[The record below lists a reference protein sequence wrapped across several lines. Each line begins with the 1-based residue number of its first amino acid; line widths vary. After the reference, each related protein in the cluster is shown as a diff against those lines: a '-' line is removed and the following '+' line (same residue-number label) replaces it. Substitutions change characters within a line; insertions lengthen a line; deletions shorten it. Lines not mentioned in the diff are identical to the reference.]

1 MVVPAPAEWAAQVT
15 AILARQLP
23 APSVPTRIFLVEK
36 FVMKPVSGKID
47 RKCLP
52 NLSLLVRNGDLET
65 PPRARDTELG
75 EATPT
80 DADTEMESGAEEV
93 LAICRYVFET
103 PIGWD
108 DGFAEAGGHSIVIA
122 RLARR
127 LQAAG
132 WAVSVRALLSDC
144 NTARKVA
151 SRIRRV
157 QSPTAAATVAA
168 TTEQT
173 SAARDE
179 SAAKV
184 LSVRSFTILQ
194 ILFATLLIFAILAGV
209 S

>member
-1 MVVPAPAEWAAQVT
+1 M
-15 AILARQLP
+15 
-23 APSVPTRIFLVEK
+23 
-36 FVMKPVSGKID
+36 
-47 RKCLP
+47 
-52 NLSLLVRNGDLET
+52 
-65 PPRARDTELG
+65 
-75 EATPT
+75 
-80 DADTEMESGAEEV
+80 

-151 SRIRRV
+151 SRMRRV

-168 TTEQT
+168 TTAQT

-194 ILFATLLIFAILAGV
+194 ILFATLLYSPVLAGV